1 MEQLVEFTNNHLWL
15 TAALVGSL
23 FLVIF
28 TEFRLQAGATTN
40 LTPAAA
46 VQMINADGQVIDIR
60 SPDEF
65 AKGHIAGARNLTPD
79 QMDGNK
85 DRLEALKGKQ
95 LIIACQNGIQCG
107 RVVADLRRKGYADVY
122 ALKGGIAAWQQD
134 GMPLVAGKRNKDKK
148 RKKARAGKG
157 A

>member
-28 TEFRLQAGATTN
+28 TEFRLQSRTATD
-40 LTPAAA
+40 LPPAAA
-46 VQMINADGQVIDIR
+46 VQVINDNGQVIDIR

-65 AKGHIAGARNLTPD
+65 AQGHIAGARNLTPD
-79 QMDGNK
+79 QMDANA
-85 DRLEALKGKQ
+85 DRLEALKGKR
-95 LIIACQNGIQCG
+95 LIIACQTGMQCS
-107 RVVADLRRKGYADVY
+107 RVVADLRRKGYGDVF

-134 GMPLVAGKRNKDKK
+134 GMPLVSGKRSKK
-148 RKKARAGKG
+148 RKKDRKGKG

>member
-1 MEQLVEFTNNHLWL
+1 MEQLVEFTNNHLML

-28 TEFRLQAGATTN
+28 TEFRLQTRTATDLPPTM
-40 LTPAAA
+40 A
-46 VQMINADGQVIDIR
+46 VQVINDNGQVIDIR

-65 AKGHIAGARNLTPD
+65 AQGHIAGARNLTPE
-79 QMDGNK
+79 QMGANA
-85 DRLEALKGKQ
+85 DRLEALKGKR
-95 LIIACQNGIQCG
+95 LIIACQNGIQCS
-107 RVVADLRRKGYADVY
+107 RVVADLRRKGYGDVF

-134 GMPLVAGKRNKDKK
+134 GMPLVSGKRSKK
-148 RKKARAGKG
+148 RKKDKKGKG